1 MKTLLRLAAL
11 LFVFAPT
18 LARAEDGYDLWLRY
32 RPVEQAAAQYRPAAT
47 ALLPRGDSPTIR
59 AATAE
64 LQRGLGGLLARPIPV
79 AGAIKGDG
87 IIVYGTPANSP
98 LIRSLAPALAA
109 LGDEGYLIR
118 SLTAEGRKVTV
129 IAGNSDAGVLYGAF
143 AYLRLIQTRQPVTSL
158 DISSA
163 PRLMVRIMDHWDN
176 LNGTIERGYAGFSI
190 WDWHK
195 MPDFMDPRYTDYAR
209 AEASIGVNGVNVNNV
224 GAQPE
229 ILTATYIRRLAAL
242 AAVFRPYHIKVYV
255 SARFSAPIEIG
266 GLATADPLDPA
277 VQAWWKAKADE
288 IYASI
293 PDFGGFLVK
302 ANSEGQP
309 GPQDYKRTQADGA
322 NVLADALAPHGGIV
336 MWRAFIYSAENPEDR
351 AKQAY
356 SEIQPLDGKF
366 RDNVVIQ
373 AKNGAIDFQPR
384 EPFHPLFGAL
394 PHTGMFIELQLTKE
408 YLGLATSLAYLAP
421 LWEEVLHADTYAK
434 GSGSTV
440 AKVIDGS
447 LFGRTL
453 TGMAG
458 VSNVGTDR
466 DWTGSTFNQA
476 NWYAFGR
483 LAWDPSLSSR
493 AIAEEWAR
501 MTFSNDPKFVA
512 PVVDM
517 MMASREAVVDYMT
530 PLGLA
535 HLMATSHHYGPGP
548 WVDDLKRPEWN
559 PVYYHRADAAGIG
572 FDRTA
577 TGSNAIAQYAPG
589 AAAIFGDPDKIPE
602 KYLLWFHH
610 VPWGARLKSGRTLW
624 DELVV
629 HFDDGV
635 AATTRARQTWAKLKP
650 YVDAERFAKT
660 EAYLKIEENEAQWWR
675 DAEIAYFQTFSH
687 MPLPAGHAPPPHDLE
702 YYKAIRYRYVPGQ
715 VIGGQ

>member
-1 MKTLLRLAAL
+1 MRP
-11 LFVFAPT
+11 PT
-18 LARAEDGYDLWLRY
+18 
-32 RPVEQAAAQYRPAAT
+32 
-47 ALLPRGDSPTIR
+47 
-59 AATAE
+59 
-64 LQRGLGGLLARPIPV
+64 
-79 AGAIKGDG
+79 
-87 IIVYGTPANSP
+87 
-98 LIRSLAPALAA
+98 
-109 LGDEGYLIR
+109 
-118 SLTAEGRKVTV
+118 
-129 IAGNSDAGVLYGAF
+129 
-143 AYLRLIQTRQPVTSL
+143 
-158 DISSA
+158 
-163 PRLMVRIMDHWDN
+163 
-176 LNGTIERGYAGFSI
+176 
-190 WDWHK
+190 
-195 MPDFMDPRYTDYAR
+195 
-209 AEASIGVNGVNVNNV
+209 
-224 GAQPE
+224 
-229 ILTATYIRRLAAL
+229 
-242 AAVFRPYHIKVYV
+242 
-255 SARFSAPIEIG
+255 
-266 GLATADPLDPA
+266 PLDPA

-288 IYASI
+288 IYAAI

-322 NVLADALAPHGGIV
+322 NVLADALSPHGGIV

-351 AKQAY
+351 AKQAF

-366 RDNVVIQ
+366 RDNVIIQ

-394 PHTGMFIELQLTKE
+394 PHTGMFLELQITKE

-434 GSGSTV
+434 GPGSTV

-447 LFGRTL
+447 LFGGKL

-458 VSNVGTDR
+458 VSNIGTDR
-466 DWTGSTFNQA
+466 DWSGSTFNQA

-493 AIAEEWAR
+493 AIAEEWTR

-535 HLMATSHHYGPGP
+535 HLMATGHHYGPGP

-577 TGSNAIAQYAPG
+577 TGSNAVAQYAPG
-589 AAAIFGDPDKIPE
+589 AAAIFADKDKIPQE
-602 KYLLWFHH
+602 FLLWFHH
-610 VPWGARLKSGRTLW
+610 VPWTARLKSGRTLW
-624 DELVV
+624 DELVI

-635 AATTRARQTWAKLKP
+635 AATARARRTWATLKP
-650 YVDAERFAKT
+650 YVDPERYAKT
-660 EAYLKIEENEAQWWR
+660 AAYLQIEENEAQWWR
-675 DAEIAYFQTFSH
+675 DAEIAYFQTFSKL
-687 MPLPAGHAPPPHDLE
+687 PLPAGHAPPPHDLE
-702 YYKAIRYRYVPGQ
+702 YYKAIHYRYAPGQ